1 MTNATATTKAAKV
14 TKASPEFM
22 QNMAKAGRLATGL
35 NSRNAPQSALAAAE
49 SQRKFKEAT
58 TGDKPAKPSKPAAKK
73 DAKPAT
79 KPAAKPTTAKERG
92 KAAVAA
98 AKGRTEAKK
107 EVRKALTAGSNRA
120 YKVLVPVSKLEAR
133 PDSWRYAMLAAICG
147 NKDTD
152 SAKAAIAKNR
162 AFKDR
167 KLDFSWAAA
176 QKYIQF

>member
-1 MTNATATTKAAKV
+1 MTATV

-22 QNMAKAGRLATGL
+22 RNMAKAGRLATGL

-58 TGDKPAKPSKPAAKK
+58 TGDKPAKPTKPAKK
-73 DAKPAT
+73 DAAP
-79 KPAAKPTTAKERG
+79 AKPVTAKEKA
-92 KAAVAA
+92 KAATAA

-107 EVRKALTAGSNRA
+107 EVRKDLRVGANRA
-120 YKVLVPVSKLEAR
+120 YKVLVPVAKLEAR

-147 NKDTD
+147 AKDTD
-152 SAKAAIAKNR
+152 GAKAAIAKNR

-176 QKYIQF
+176 QKFIQFN

>member
-1 MTNATATTKAAKV
+1 MTNATTKPAAKV

-22 QNMAKAGRLATGL
+22 KNLASAGRLATGL

-73 DAKPAT
+73 EA
-79 KPAAKPTTAKERG
+79 KPAAKPTTAKEKA

-107 EVRKALTAGSNRA
+107 EVRKALTTGANRA
-120 YKVLVPVSKLEAR
+120 YKVLVPVAKLEAR

>member
-1 MTNATATTKAAKV
+1 MTATV

-22 QNMAKAGRLATGL
+22 KSLASAGKLARGL
-35 NSRNAPQSALAAAE
+35 TSRTAPQSAMAAAD
-49 SQRKFKEAT
+49 SQKKFAAELK
-58 TGDKPAKPSKPAAKK
+58 GDAKPAKAAKKPAAKK
-73 DAKPAT
+73 DAAPAKPAT
-79 KPAAKPTTAKERG
+79 AKEKA
-92 KAAVAA
+92 KAATTA

-107 EVRKALTAGSNRA
+107 EVRKALTAGANRA
-120 YKVLVPVSKLEAR
+120 YKVLVPVAKLEAR

-176 QKYIQF
+176 QKFIQFN